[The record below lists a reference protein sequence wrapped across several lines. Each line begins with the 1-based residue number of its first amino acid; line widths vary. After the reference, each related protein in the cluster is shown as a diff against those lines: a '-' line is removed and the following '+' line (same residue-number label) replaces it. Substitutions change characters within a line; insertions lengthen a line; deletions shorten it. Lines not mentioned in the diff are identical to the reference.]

1 MEHGKFTVYHYP
13 LADVLPDEQAMAE
26 YLHLDDKAHPAYVF
40 MQEKLRE
47 LSSTSLEAVG
57 GYVLLPVE
65 GSDIPQGRL
74 DVAGTS
80 LFVDRQICGYMR
92 GATEA
97 ALFLC
102 TAGEVF
108 TKQYRDYSDS
118 RDYLEAYVTD
128 SIGSLTVEQ
137 AMDHVQ
143 QHLSD
148 DMAKNGLRI
157 SNRYSPG
164 YCNWPLVGQQ
174 ELFRLIGDNPTGI
187 QLSAS
192 SLMYPTKSVS
202 GIIGIGPKMRRREY
216 GCAIC
221 KNANCIYRRIV
232 QHDK

>member
-1 MEHGKFTVYHYP
+1 MAHGMFTTYSYR
-13 LADVLPDEQAMAE
+13 LADVLPDEQAMAD
-26 YLHLDDKAHPAYVF
+26 YLHLDDKAHPAYAF
-40 MQEKLRE
+40 MQHKLQE
-47 LSSTSLEAVG
+47 LSATPLKAVG

-65 GSDIPQGRL
+65 HIDVRQGCL

-80 LFVDRQICGYMR
+80 LLVNRQICGYMR
-92 GATEA
+92 GATKA

-128 SIGSLTVEQ
+128 SIGSLTVEN
-137 AMDHVQ
+137 AMDRVQ
-143 QHLSD
+143 QQLQD
-148 DMAKNGLRI
+148 EVVKEGLRI

-164 YCNWPLVGQQ
+164 YCNWPLDGQHD
-174 ELFRLIGDNPTGI
+174 LFRLIGDNPTGI

-202 GIIGIGPKMRRREY
+202 GIIGIGAQMRRREY